1 MAITKVTGALV
12 DIGDLDLTNVGT
24 LHLDSIVSDAS
35 PAVITVGNGI
45 NDTTT
50 ILGTTKIGTGF
61 GQSPE
66 VGGKLNIGFANS
78 TSHDAD
84 NATTGSNSALIVGNY
99 PGVEAA
105 NLQAGIQFNIHGGS
119 QNRVAQI
126 SAVSQASDDRTTSL
140 VFHTDEGSN
149 RTEKMRIT
157 GAGNVGIGVT
167 PDYKL
172 HVFGSDSSASAHGN
186 ADDLFIE
193 NAGNAGMTIGSGTT
207 SNGSIFFSDSDS
219 TLSGQI
225 EYRHNGD
232 SMMLITGGS
241 NRLHI
246 KGDGDLDLI
255 DGNLIVALGHGIDF
269 SATGDGTGVSLG
281 GELLDDYEYGT
292 WSPGIG
298 EGAVTIDRAHYTK
311 VGRLVHFAVLATGFT
326 NRTSA
331 NQVVFNNLPFPV
343 LADHASGGLL
353 SNYNDETNAQIVYTT
368 TNEHIMFYA
377 VNSGGYLT
385 TAHNDL
391 NNSSASMYF
400 FGVYT
405 AV

>member
-50 ILGTTKIGTGF
+50 ILGTTNIGTGF

-66 VGGKLNIGFANS
+66 VGGKLKIGFANS
-78 TSHDAD
+78 TSHAASS
-84 NATTGSNSALIVGNY
+84 ATTASNSALVVGNY

-105 NLQAGIQFNIHGGS
+105 NLQAAIQFNVHGGS
-119 QNRVAQI
+119 QNRVASI
-126 SAVSQASDDRTTSL
+126 AAVAEASDSNLTSL
-140 VFHTDEGSN
+140 AFHTDEGSN

-167 PDYKL
+167 PEYKL

-193 NAGNAGMTIGSGTT
+193 NSGNAGMTIGSGTT

-232 SMMLITGGS
+232 TMMLITGGS
-241 NRLHI
+241 NRLHLQS
-246 KGDGDLDLI
+246 DGDVDII
-255 DGNLIVALGHGIDF
+255 DGNLVVASGHGIDF
-269 SATGDGTGVSLG
+269 SAHGNAG
-281 GELLDDYEYGT
+281 GMSSELLDDYEEGT
-292 WSPGIG
+292 WTPGIG

-311 VGRLVHFAVLATGFT
+311 IGRLVHFAVLATGFT
-326 NRTSA
+326 NRTSS
-331 NQVVFNNLPFPV
+331 NQLVFNNLPFPV
-343 LADHASGGLL
+343 LADHCAGTAMA
-353 SNYNDETNAQIVYTT
+353 NYNDETNAQAVYVT

-377 VNSGGYLT
+377 VHSGGYLT
-385 TAHNDL
+385 MAHNDL

-400 FGVYT
+400 FGTYT
-405 AV
+405 AE